1 MGDSHTLIDNI
12 FSSVAGSSNVSG
24 NICYSISDHLPQFCI
39 FSTYENSSITGEKVN
54 TNWSKFDQ
62 ENFILDYLNIDW
74 DCTFDECGLDP
85 DLCFNI
91 FDSKIKGL
99 LDLHLP
105 TVRLTK
111 RQLKTQLKPWITPG
125 IIKSMYIRDSYFRK
139 FIKAKCP
146 ETQSKF

>member
-1 MGDSHTLIDNI
+1 MGDSHTLIDDI
-12 FSSVAGSSNVSG
+12 FFSVTGSSNVSG

-39 FSTYENSSITGEKVN
+39 FSTCENNSITGEKVN
-54 TNWSKFDQ
+54 QNWSKFDQ

-74 DCTFDECGLDP
+74 DYTFDECGLDP

-105 TVRLTK
+105 TVRLNK
-111 RQLKTQLKPWITPG
+111 RQLKTQLKP
-125 IIKSMYIRDSYFRK
+125 
-139 FIKAKCP
+139 
-146 ETQSKF
+146 